1 MIFLITGDQGFIG
14 SNLKKL
20 LQKKKIKFITA
31 NKKNFGDLSKKKS
44 WKKIPKSNV
53 VIHLASPTGIRDS
66 YKNSKKYIK
75 KVLNINKNVISYCI
89 KNNAKLI
96 FPSSVVYGNNK
107 KKILSENCSVYPNNP
122 YLVSKFNSESLIK
135 NYYKKKKLSYIILRI
150 FNVYGPKQKEKF
162 IIPTI
167 FKGLTK
173 KIHLKNLNFS
183 RDFIYID
190 DVITSILKAAKI
202 KKNQIINIGSGRSY
216 KILEIINII
225 NQISKKRV
233 KFFNQNVKLR
243 GEVKNT
249 CANIQKAKKILK
261 WKPKTNIKKGLK
273 KVYYTLKK

>member
-1 MIFLITGDQGFIG
+1 M
-14 SNLKKL
+14 
-20 LQKKKIKFITA
+20 
-31 NKKNFGDLSKKKS
+31 
-44 WKKIPKSNV
+44 
-53 VIHLASPTGIRDS
+53 
-66 YKNSKKYIK
+66 
-75 KVLNINKNVISYCI
+75 
-89 KNNAKLI
+89 
-96 FPSSVVYGNNK
+96 
-107 KKILSENCSVYPNNP
+107 
-122 YLVSKFNSESLIK
+122 
-135 NYYKKKKLSYIILRI
+135 
-150 FNVYGPKQKEKF
+150 
-162 IIPTI
+162 
-167 FKGLTK
+167 TK

>member
-162 IIPTI
+162 IIPII

-190 DVITSILKAAKI
+190 DVITSILKRQKLKKI
-202 KKNQIINIGSGRSY
+202 KLL
-216 KILEIINII
+216 ILEAAE
-225 NQISKKRV
+225 V
-233 KFFNQNVKLR
+233 TKF
-243 GEVKNT
+243 
-249 CANIQKAKKILK
+249 
-261 WKPKTNIKKGLK
+261 
-273 KVYYTLKK
+273 